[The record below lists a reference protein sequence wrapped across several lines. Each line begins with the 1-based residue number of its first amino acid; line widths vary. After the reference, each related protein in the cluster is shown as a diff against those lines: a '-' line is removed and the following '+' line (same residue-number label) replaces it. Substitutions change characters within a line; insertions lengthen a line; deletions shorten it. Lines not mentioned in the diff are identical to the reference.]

1 MEPPATS
8 LSTHHPANPPVAPSC
23 RAAGGVTEP
32 PAWSQPR
39 ARCYSAVQGQLR
51 LTGEE
56 VGQTRQSECVFQC
69 LAGIR
74 DERMRSQRGESNKNR
89 SKN

>member
-56 VGQTRQSECVFQC
+56 VGQTRPRVSACFSVW
-69 LAGIR
+69 LAFA
-74 DERMRSQRGESNKNR
+74 MRE
-89 SKN
+89 